1 MRLLQLTALT
11 VGLMTLA
18 TATPLSSASAQKAI
32 RGALYPL
39 HTFPSGT
46 CPGLDW
52 HFVVNEDNTVDGT
65 VMWDR
70 MRHVATFEGA
80 VNPDRTFA
88 LQAKE
93 VGGTRTATIKGNVTP
108 EFVNL
113 TISGTGTGCDNKT
126 LKINIANSASGTFGG
141 GG

>member
-1 MRLLQLTALT
+1 MRLLKLTALT

-18 TATPLSSASAQKAI
+18 TATPISSASAQRAI
-32 RGALYPL
+32 KGALYPL

-70 MRHVATFEGA
+70 MRHIATFEGQ
-80 VNPDRTFA
+80 VNPDRTFS

-93 VGGTRTATIKGNVTP
+93 VGGTRTATITGNVTRQ
-108 EFVNL
+108 FVTL
-113 TISGTGTGCDNKT
+113 TITGTGTGCDNKT
-126 LKINIANSASGTFGG
+126 LKINVADQASSAFGG